1 MGEMVG
7 FQETDVSSLTHLK
20 ALVNQYI
27 EQERYS
33 EAEPLLIQLLRHFE
47 TTQGTQHNDTASCM
61 NYLAGVYDR
70 QARYA
75 ESEALYRKTF
85 PIFHRN
91 LGVEHPYTATSQH
104 NIGIACYRQG
114 KYTEAEPFLVGAL
127 ESYRTIYAG
136 GEHAF
141 VATALHSL
149 AELRRAEGEMENAY
163 ILHKEALAIR
173 VRVLPLQHLDTANSY
188 RHLAEIALER
198 QDYAT
203 AEAHYHSAL
212 KTYETRG
219 RYHARTLECLS
230 ALAQIYEIQGIF
242 TLSEPLYQQVQ
253 MRLEEQLY
261 NDQLNTVSGLHTLAE
276 LYKRFGRFE
285 EAEPL
290 FLSLL
295 AILTQQRGEAH
306 PDTARLLSN
315 IGHLYALQSRFYEAE
330 PFYTQALEAL
340 ETHFCGDHPDIA
352 ALLEQLG
359 EVVLAQGR
367 NKEVSALLLRAFE
380 MRTRLNGRQNV
391 ETIASRDHYVL
402 AALQMNQNP
411 DPLLH
416 SLYLAR

>member
-1 MGEMVG
+1 MGNMVG
-7 FQETDVSSLTHLK
+7 FQETDIDNLAHLK

-27 EQERYS
+27 QQERYA

-61 NYLAGVYDR
+61 NYLAGIYDR

-91 LGVEHPYTATSQH
+91 LGIEHPYTATSQH
-104 NIGIACYRQG
+104 NIGVACYRQG
-114 KYTEAEPFLVGAL
+114 NYAEAEPFLMGAL
-127 ESYRTIYAG
+127 ESYRAIYEG
-136 GEHAF
+136 GDHAF

-149 AELRRAEGEMENAY
+149 AELRRAQGAMEEACV
-163 ILHKEALAIR
+163 LHKEALAIR
-173 VRVLPLQHLDTANSY
+173 LRVLAPQHLDTANSY

-198 QDYAT
+198 QDYAI
-203 AEAHYHSAL
+203 AEAHYRSAL
-212 KTYETRG
+212 GTYEARG
-219 RYHARTLECLS
+219 RYHARALECLS
-230 ALAQIYEIQGIF
+230 ALAQVYEIQGIF

-253 MRLEEQLY
+253 VRLEEQLY
-261 NDQLNTVSGLHTLAE
+261 NDQLNTVSGLNTLAE
-276 LYKRFGRFE
+276 LYKRFGRFD
-285 EAEPL
+285 EAESL
-290 FLSLL
+290 FLSLF

-330 PFYTQALEAL
+330 PFYVQALEAL
-340 ETHFCGDHPDIA
+340 EAHFSEDHPDIA
-352 ALLEQLG
+352 TLLEQLG

-367 NKEVSALLLRAFE
+367 REEVSALLLRSFE
-380 MRTRLNGRQNV
+380 MRTRLNGRQNA
-391 ETIASRDHYVL
+391 ETVATRDHYVL

-411 DPLLH
+411 NPLLH
-416 SLYLAR
+416 ALYLAR